1 MLFVK
6 NVLKG
11 SAKKKRKFVKTG
23 DVQNY
28 DPSKDN
34 NISTNVFRMCSSA
47 VSRRRG
53 CSDSRTKKYDPPRN
67 KPFSGTI

>member
-1 MLFVK
+1 MLNSRILLGAKVPRVCCLSK

-28 DPSKDN
+28 DPCKDN
-34 NISTNVFRMCSSA
+34 NISTNVSRML
-47 VSRRRG
+47 
-53 CSDSRTKKYDPPRN
+53 
-67 KPFSGTI
+67 FSGTNHLAYPSYT